1 MQHTSKYQFKLIE
14 GTDDFSPAPLNQNME
29 KVEEELEGIEESLAE
44 GLAEMRAEVP
54 MVKLGS
60 YTAESATVDVSFD
73 LSGVDMGQFAYL
85 ELWVG
90 GVTATAGQLNLQFN
104 GDGSNKYVA
113 SGSSGLSPVGQFTML
128 ALSANGYPA
137 DFVLQIVDEARG
149 RVHFVGTS
157 QNYQAMNQGTS
168 YGTMCGMY
176 TGCGLGALTS
186 IRVYG
191 SQELNAGVRMTLY
204 GVRK

>member
-1 MQHTSKYQFKLIE
+1 MQQTSKYQFNLVDT
-14 GTDDFSPAPLNQNME
+14 TDDFSPEPLNQNME
-29 KVEEELEGIEESLAE
+29 KVEEALKGQAAALEAAKGEFPVV
-44 GLAEMRAEVP
+44 R
-54 MVKLGS
+54 LGS
-60 YTAESATVDVSFD
+60 YTAATATVDASFD

-104 GDGSNKYVA
+104 GDGGNKYVA
-113 SGSSGLSPVGQFTML
+113 SGSSGLSPVSQFTL
-128 ALSANGYPA
+128 LNFSVNSYPT

-149 RVHFVGTS
+149 RVHFVGTTQS
-157 QNYQAMNQGTS
+157 YQNMNYGAG
-168 YGTMCGMY
+168 YGTVCGMY
-176 TGCGLGALTS
+176 TGCGLGALTA

>member
-1 MQHTSKYQFKLIE
+1 MQQTSKYQFKLIE
-14 GTDDFSPAPLNQNME
+14 GTDDFSPTPLNDNME
-29 KVEEELEGIEESLAE
+29 KVEEALDTQAAALEAAKGEFPVV
-44 GLAEMRAEVP
+44 R
-54 MVKLGS
+54 LGS
-60 YTAESATVDVSFD
+60 YTAATATVDASFD
-73 LSGVDMGQFAYL
+73 LSEVDMGQFAYL

-149 RVHFVGTS
+149 RVHFVGTTQS
-157 QNYQAMNQGTS
+157 YQNMNYGAG
-168 YGTMCGMY
+168 YGTVCGMY
-176 TGCGLGALTS
+176 TGCGLGGLTS

-191 SQELNAGVRMTLY
+191 SQGLNAGVRMTLY

>member
-1 MQHTSKYQFKLIE
+1 MQQTSKYQFKLIE
-14 GTDDFSPAPLNQNME
+14 GTDDFSPTPLNDNME
-29 KVEEELEGIEESLAE
+29 KVEEALEGQAAALEAAKGEFPVV
-44 GLAEMRAEVP
+44 R
-54 MVKLGS
+54 LGS
-60 YTAESATVDVSFD
+60 YTAATATVDASFD

-176 TGCGLGALTS
+176 SGCGLGGLTS

-191 SQELNAGVRMTLY
+191 SQGLNAGVRATLY